1 MKDAGLMMAN
11 SYKNYGFDLGKDDS
25 FLTLVGSLQAL
36 TNGLSRAMWGLLLDR
51 FGFKKIYSIILIMQV
66 KFLLILIIYFKRQYY

>member
-1 MKDAGLMMAN
+1 MMAN

-36 TNGLSRAMWGLLLDR
+36 SNGLSRAMWGLLLDKL
-51 FGFKKIYSIILIMQV
+51 GFKKVYLSILGLQV
-66 KFLLILIIYFKRQYY
+66 FKYYY